1 MIKNYFNSENP
12 CLIIAEIG
20 VNHNGDINF
29 AKKLIDKAKESGADA
44 VKFQTFSAEK
54 LVTHSTPKVKYQ
66 ENTTKKNVSHF
77 DMLKNLELSF
87 DDHISLKEYCVKM
100 NIDFLSTPYDI
111 ESANFLLDLGVNF
124 FKTASAD
131 LVDLPL
137 HKWIADSKKPCA
149 ISVGMSSIKEIENV
163 IEIYKEAKNNNI
175 ILLHC
180 VSNYPCSDKSLNMN
194 VINTLKKNFSLP
206 IGYSDHSIGNEAA
219 VISIAMGAR
228 IIEKH
233 FTIDKNLP
241 GPDHQASANSDE
253 FKSLVNAV
261 RRAENMLGS
270 SKKSIQVEERQMY
283 NVSRKSIVLKY
294 DMNMGDI
301 IKLSDLELKRP
312 GTGLMSKDIKFLIGK
327 KLKKDLKKNH
337 LISYEDLDE

>member
-1 MIKNYFNSENP
+1 
-12 CLIIAEIG
+12 
-20 VNHNGDINF
+20 
-29 AKKLIDKAKESGADA
+29 
-44 VKFQTFSAEK
+44 
-54 LVTHSTPKVKYQ
+54 
-66 ENTTKKNVSHF
+66 
-77 DMLKNLELSF
+77 
-87 DDHISLKEYCVKM
+87 
-100 NIDFLSTPYDI
+100 
-111 ESANFLLDLGVNF
+111 
-124 FKTASAD
+124 
-131 LVDLPL
+131 
-137 HKWIADSKKPCA
+137 
-149 ISVGMSSIKEIENV
+149 
-163 IEIYKEAKNNNI
+163 
-175 ILLHC
+175 
-180 VSNYPCSDKSLNMN
+180 
-194 VINTLKKNFSLP
+194 
-206 IGYSDHSIGNEAA
+206 
-219 VISIAMGAR
+219 MGAR